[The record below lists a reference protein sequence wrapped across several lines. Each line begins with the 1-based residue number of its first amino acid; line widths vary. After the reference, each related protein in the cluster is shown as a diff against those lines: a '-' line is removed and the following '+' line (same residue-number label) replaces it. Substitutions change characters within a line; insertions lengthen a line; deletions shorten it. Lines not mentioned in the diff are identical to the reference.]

1 MTGIAK
7 AMDDLKAAMRDDPEY
22 AWAWHCN
29 IAVPIMDSI
38 DVTHEQANIAA
49 AHLMSFLFDCDV
61 TAHRN
66 FGYDKGVAQECHE
79 FRLAADRAEDAP

>member
-1 MTGIAK
+1 MKNTLIKTNKKYLPG
-7 AMDDLKAAMRDDPEY
+7 LL
-22 AWAWHCN
+22 N